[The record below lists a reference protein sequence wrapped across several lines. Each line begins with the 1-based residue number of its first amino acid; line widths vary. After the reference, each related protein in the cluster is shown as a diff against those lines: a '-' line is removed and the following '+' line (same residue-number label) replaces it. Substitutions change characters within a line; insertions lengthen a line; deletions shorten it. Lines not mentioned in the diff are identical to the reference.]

1 MCGFI
6 FRASHSTTS
15 TKENLWVSVRK
26 LSSILLAALIIFGAT
41 LTFSTDY
48 KTKLTLTVA
57 AAATYDEAYTFT
69 QPADFTITKS
79 GWNSLG
85 TITASY
91 SGSNSGFDTSK
102 KLAVTVSSTN
112 NFALKADGVTT
123 TIGYTH
129 VTSENDTS
137 ATTTFEFTADEITT
151 AGTSKA
157 VGVNV
162 DDYTNVAAGTYEDE
176 IVYSVEVQSAASSLL
191 SLTVT
196 DHDNLYGGNKTF
208 YYAEGETWSQAITKH
223 PTENAGWQI
232 DGTSVKTN
240 GGSVY
245 NNGSGAYVT
254 ADTVIDA
261 TGNYLLM

>member
-1 MCGFI
+1 M
-6 FRASHSTTS
+6 
-15 TKENLWVSVRK
+15 
-26 LSSILLAALIIFGAT
+26 
-41 LTFSTDY
+41 
-48 KTKLTLTVA
+48 
-57 AAATYDEAYTFT
+57 
-69 QPADFTITKS
+69 
-79 GWNSLG
+79 
-85 TITASY
+85 
-91 SGSNSGFDTSK
+91 
-102 KLAVTVSSTN
+102 SSTN

-129 VTSENDTS
+129 ATSENDTTP
-137 ATTTFEFTADEITT
+137 TTTFEFTADEINATG
-151 AGTSKA
+151 GTSKA

-162 DDYTNVAAGTYEDE
+162 DDYTNAAAGTYTDE
-176 IVYSVEVQSAASSLL
+176 IVYSVEVQSAGSSLL

-254 ADTVIDA
+254 ADTSSRPHGKYCTMRGHSDSRV
-261 TGNYLLM
+261 